1 MKSSGIRVPACSV
14 MMVKRKAFR
23 ILVGKP
29 LVKQAPECP
38 RREQY
43 SFKRDCIQVRYENG
57 RWMELARYCLQWQTV
72 I

>member
-1 MKSSGIRVPACSV
+1 

-29 LVKQAPECP
+29 VGKQAPECP
-38 RREQY
+38 RREQ
-43 SFKRDCIQVRYENG
+43 SSIERDPIQVCYEKE
-57 RWMELARYCLQWQTV
+57 RWLELAWYCLQWRTV